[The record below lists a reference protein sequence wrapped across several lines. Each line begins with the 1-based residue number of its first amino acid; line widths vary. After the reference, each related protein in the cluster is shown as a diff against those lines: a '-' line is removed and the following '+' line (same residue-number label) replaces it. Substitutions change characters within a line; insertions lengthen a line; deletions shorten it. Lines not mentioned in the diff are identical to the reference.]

1 MLGFVKTMVNGMD
14 ISPTGTKVGVITYSD
29 RTHLEFHLNAHN
41 DKQSLDQAISGIRY
55 ISGGTNTADALKYA
69 RETSFQTVNGARGN
83 AAKIAIV
90 ITDGKSTSSIAT
102 SAEAQR
108 LRQQGVTVF
117 SVGVGAA
124 NKQELDAMATDPDN
138 SHVFVVNN
146 FDALKQINGELA
158 QKACEGIKHRQEL
171 KKKWCFCSWNKF
183 YKTCLSWYNNTCYIF
198 IISIWSVKATTAP
211 PPSNRTGTYHSMNCL
226 RAVKMKT
233 LKKNPICLQITCI
246 DTV

>member
-1 MLGFVKTMVNGMD
+1 MLGFVKNMVNGMD

-29 RTHLEFHLNAHN
+29 RTHLEFHLNAHS
-41 DKQSLDQAISGIRY
+41 DKTSLEQAISGIRY

-69 RETSFQTVNGARGN
+69 RETSFQNVNGARSN

-158 QKACEGIKHRQEL
+158 QKACEGIQHWQEL
-171 KKKWCFCSWNKF
+171 TK
-183 YKTCLSWYNNTCYIF
+183 
-198 IISIWSVKATTAP
+198 
-211 PPSNRTGTYHSMNCL
+211 
-226 RAVKMKT
+226 
-233 LKKNPICLQITCI
+233 I
-246 DTV
+246 DTTFFWAHGTNCTILVWVDIIIPVIFLSFLFDQLKPQQPLHQPTEQVLTILWIV

>member
-1 MLGFVKTMVNGMD
+1 MLGFVKNMVNGMD

-171 KKKWCFCSWNKF
+171 KKNMMF
-183 YKTCLSWYNNTCYIF
+183 LL
-198 IISIWSVKATTAP
+198 
-211 PPSNRTGTYHSMNCL
+211 ME
-226 RAVKMKT
+226 
-233 LKKNPICLQITCI
+233 QIVQNLFELI
-246 DTV
+246 

>member
-1 MLGFVKTMVNGMD
+1 MLGFVKNMVNGMD

-29 RTHLEFHLNAHN
+29 RTHLEFHLNAHS
-41 DKQSLDQAISGIRY
+41 DKTSLEQAISGIRY

-69 RETSFQTVNGARGN
+69 RETSFQNVNGARSN

-158 QKACEGIKHRQEL
+158 QKACEGIQHWQEL
-171 KKKWCFCSWNKF
+171 TKIDLFFFW
-183 YKTCLSWYNNTCYIF
+183 L
-198 IISIWSVKATTAP
+198 
-211 PPSNRTGTYHSMNCL
+211 ME
-226 RAVKMKT
+226 
-233 LKKNPICLQITCI
+233 QI
-246 DTV
+246 VQY

>member
-1 MLGFVKTMVNGMD
+1 MNSRLDVSNWRCFFVGCGVVPADIVFILDSSGSVGSTNFQKMLGFVKNMVNGMD
-14 ISPTGTKVGVITYSD
+14 ISPTGTEVGVITYSD
-29 RTHLEFHLNAHN
+29 RTHLEFHLNAHS
-41 DKQSLDQAISGIRY
+41 DKQSLEQAISGIRY

-69 RETSFQTVNGARGN
+69 RETSFQTANGARNN

-90 ITDGKSTSSIAT
+90 ITDGMSTSTIAT

-117 SVGVGAA
+117 SVGVGSA

-158 QKACEGIKHRQEL
+158 QKACEGM
-171 KKKWCFCSWNKF
+171 C
-183 YKTCLSWYNNTCYIF
+183 IF
-198 IISIWSVKATTAP
+198 STE
-211 PPSNRTGTYHSMNCL
+211 
-226 RAVKMKT
+226 
-233 LKKNPICLQITCI
+233 
-246 DTV
+246 

>member
-1 MLGFVKTMVNGMD
+1 MLGFVKNMVNGMD

-29 RTHLEFHLNAHN
+29 RTHLEFHLNAHS
-41 DKQSLDQAISGIRY
+41 DKTSLEQAISGIRY

-69 RETSFQTVNGARGN
+69 RETSFQNVNGARSN

-158 QKACEGIKHRQEL
+158 QKACEGIQHWQEL
-171 KKKWCFCSWNKF
+171 TK
-183 YKTCLSWYNNTCYIF
+183 
-198 IISIWSVKATTAP
+198 
-211 PPSNRTGTYHSMNCL
+211 
-226 RAVKMKT
+226 
-233 LKKNPICLQITCI
+233 I
-246 DTV
+246 DTIFFWAHGTNCTILVWVDIIIPVIFLSFLFDQLKPQQPLHQPTEQVLTILWIV